1 MKALKITL
9 TLLLSYVLL
18 TQTFAASVENIE
30 VVDSKNINVLF
41 DTGVVLPEWDI
52 DSDIKVLKDI
62 AISFSSKD
70 LEDEFKLILDLNGE
84 LKTNAKYSLL
94 SILWPEW
101 NIDFTLAE
109 AIDGLEII
117 NDIVPEGQW
126 VTKVVIKDSKTIEL
140 FYNNAITEEEFE
152 FKLLSESTISS
163 LTAKDNSIS
172 VQFVN
177 DLSEYSNYILML
189 LSVTD
194 RFWAELTFDEDLQ
207 DFNTETFVV
216 AEEIEEEPIV
226 EDLPVI
232 EETTETVI
240 EETTDNDEDEW
251 NLEEISLNAATTPD
265 TWASTWVLLM
275 LTLITNIWI
284 FFRKKLIK
292 A

>member
-1 MKALKITL
+1 M
-9 TLLLSYVLL
+9 
-18 TQTFAASVENIE
+18 
-30 VVDSKNINVLF
+30 
-41 DTGVVLPEWDI
+41 
-52 DSDIKVLKDI
+52 
-62 AISFSSKD
+62 
-70 LEDEFKLILDLNGE
+70 
-84 LKTNAKYSLL
+84 
-94 SILWPEW
+94 
-101 NIDFTLAE
+101 
-109 AIDGLEII
+109 
-117 NDIVPEGQW
+117 
-126 VTKVVIKDSKTIEL
+126 
-140 FYNNAITEEEFE
+140 
-152 FKLLSESTISS
+152 
-163 LTAKDNSIS
+163 TAKDNSIS

>member
-240 EETTDNDEDEW
+240 EETTDNDEDE
-251 NLEEISLNAATTPD
+251 
-265 TWASTWVLLM
+265 
-275 LTLITNIWI
+275 
-284 FFRKKLIK
+284 
-292 A
+292 

>member
-41 DTGVVLPEWDI
+41 DTGVVLPEWYI

>member
-117 NDIVPEGQW
+117 NDIVP
-126 VTKVVIKDSKTIEL
+126 
-140 FYNNAITEEEFE
+140 
-152 FKLLSESTISS
+152 
-163 LTAKDNSIS
+163 
-172 VQFVN
+172 
-177 DLSEYSNYILML
+177 
-189 LSVTD
+189 
-194 RFWAELTFDEDLQ
+194 
-207 DFNTETFVV
+207 
-216 AEEIEEEPIV
+216 
-226 EDLPVI
+226 
-232 EETTETVI
+232 
-240 EETTDNDEDEW
+240 
-251 NLEEISLNAATTPD
+251 
-265 TWASTWVLLM
+265 
-275 LTLITNIWI
+275 
-284 FFRKKLIK
+284 
-292 A
+292 

>member
-140 FYNNAITEEEFE
+140 FYNNAITEEEFRKAKK
-152 FKLLSESTISS
+152 KLL
-163 LTAKDNSIS
+163 N
-172 VQFVN
+172 
-177 DLSEYSNYILML
+177 
-189 LSVTD
+189 
-194 RFWAELTFDEDLQ
+194 
-207 DFNTETFVV
+207 
-216 AEEIEEEPIV
+216 
-226 EDLPVI
+226 
-232 EETTETVI
+232 
-240 EETTDNDEDEW
+240 
-251 NLEEISLNAATTPD
+251 
-265 TWASTWVLLM
+265 
-275 LTLITNIWI
+275 
-284 FFRKKLIK
+284 
-292 A
+292 

>member
-194 RFWAELTFDEDLQ
+194 RFWAKLTFDEDLQ